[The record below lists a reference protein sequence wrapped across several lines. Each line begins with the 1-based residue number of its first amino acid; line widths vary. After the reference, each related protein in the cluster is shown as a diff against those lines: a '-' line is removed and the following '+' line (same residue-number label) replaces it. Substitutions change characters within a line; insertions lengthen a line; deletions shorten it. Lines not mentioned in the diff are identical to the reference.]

1 MPLAAAL
8 SAVPYPALL
17 GDALAAAL
25 GGDPLVIAAP
35 AIFPLRVATEGLL
48 PWVDNPDPTDPT
60 APPISVSLPKSC
72 WQLLAG
78 QISLW
83 DPTVQQQ
90 LVCGFVYTEDTIIVL
105 IDCAIDV
112 GGLRVS
118 VPFSSL
124 TSVAGAGTSS

>member
-17 GDALAAAL
+17 GDALAAAR
-25 GGDPLVIAAP
+25 GSDPLVIAAP
-35 AIFPLRVATEGLL
+35 AVFPLRVVTESLL
-48 PWVDNPDPTDPT
+48 PWVDVPDPADPT

-83 DPTVQQQ
+83 D
-90 LVCGFVYTEDTIIVL
+90 
-105 IDCAIDV
+105 
-112 GGLRVS
+112 
-118 VPFSSL
+118 
-124 TSVAGAGTSS
+124 